1 MIEALW
7 FGVKFM
13 LVVMGL
19 IATAIALFIF
29 LLWWI
34 ENRAR

>member
-1 MIEALW
+1 MVDALI

-13 LVVMGL
+13 FAVIGL

-34 ENRAR
+34 ENRK